1 MLTSLKKKKRKLSG
15 QISKNALVGSRFMI
29 FAART
34 CSIAMTK
41 RFDSHSTFSFKDKSH
56 TPLNVDIEEF
66 FLLVSVRSSEIKKR
80 NRFDN
85 EI

>member
-1 MLTSLKKKKRKLSG
+1 
-15 QISKNALVGSRFMI
+15 
-29 FAART
+29 
-34 CSIAMTK
+34 MTK